1 MVSFYYQTLKEISN
15 NIRRRMSGKYKRIH
29 PNNLTVNTVYQDFPM
44 GNDLAFFSKYD
55 RFFSIAI
62 SNLCNT

>member
-1 MVSFYYQTLKEISN
+1 
-15 NIRRRMSGKYKRIH
+15 MSGKYKRIH